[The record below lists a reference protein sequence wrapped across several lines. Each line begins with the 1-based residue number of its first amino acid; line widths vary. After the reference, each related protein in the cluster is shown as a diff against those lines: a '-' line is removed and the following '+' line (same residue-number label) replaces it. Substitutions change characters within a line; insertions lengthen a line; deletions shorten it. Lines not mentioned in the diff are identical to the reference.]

1 MALFKLSMR
10 SYTALWTSASW
21 WTLRTIAS
29 TRGLGSGRRVATLC
43 TTGSMRAD
51 AKHVFR
57 LLLSVCAE
65 AIGGAQSAL
74 L

>member
-1 MALFKLSMR
+1 MQAVHALLHG
-10 SYTALWTSASW
+10 ALDVGELVDIEDNRLDPRAR
-21 WTLRTIAS
+21 LRATCGDALYDRQHA
-29 TRGLGSGRRVATLC
+29 RGCHA
-43 TTGSMRAD
+43 
-51 AKHVFR
+51 FR